1 MEDLLNKVLEDCR
14 RFTLEGEVASYIP
27 ELAKADR
34 EKIGI
39 YVATNEGDY
48 YAGDWDK
55 NFTIQSIVK
64 TVFLM
69 LAAIDN
75 GIDVVKAHVGVEA
88 TGKPFNAIDYA
99 DSQLLKEH
107 INPMVNIGAIAVCGM
122 VKARDNEERFGRLM
136 EFMRKITENPRLE
149 IDREVYRSEKET
161 GNKNRALGYLL
172 KNNGMIYG
180 SVEELLDVYFAMCSI
195 KVNCRDLA
203 NIALLLSNHGKN
215 RRGEQLIPKEDAVF
229 MNAVLTTSGMYDG
242 SGEFATTVG
251 IPAKSGVGG
260 GIMADCPGR
269 MGIGIYS
276 PALDRKGNSVA
287 GIKMLEALSKAWD
300 LSIF

>member
-1 MEDLLNKVLEDCR
+1 MKEVLEQILENCR
-14 RFTLEGEVASYIP
+14 RFTLEGSVAGYIP

-39 YVATNEGDY
+39 YVATQDGDY
-48 YAGDWDK
+48 FAGDWDK
-55 NFTIQSIVK
+55 RFTIQSIVK
-64 TVFLM
+64 VIFLM
-69 LAAIDN
+69 LAAEDN
-75 GIDVVKAHVGVEA
+75 GIGVVKSHVGVEA

-122 VKARDNEERFGRLM
+122 VKARDNEERFRRLM
-136 EFMRKITENPRLE
+136 DFTRKITENPNLE
-149 IDREVYRSEKET
+149 IDRQVYRSEKET

-180 SVEELLDVYFAMCSI
+180 SVEELLDVYFAMCSV

-203 NIALLLSNHGKN
+203 NIALLLANHGRN
-215 RRGEQLIPKEDAVF
+215 RAGEQIIPKEDAVF

-276 PALDRKGNSVA
+276 PALDKKGNSVA
-287 GIKMLEALSKAWD
+287 GIKMLEALSREWD